1 MKRMVVLCLVCAIVG
16 SFAVVAI
23 AEDLKGSLAVDI
35 SALKSKDKQPLIV
48 KMEAK
53 QIPQRPADPKALPE
67 TDPGHWFDMEY
78 VGWGAVEKEKVNAP
92 KSPKDGAKGK
102 KVIYIINGDHPYLT
116 ALSNGAKIVADA
128 YQMKLTVL
136 SPNWDVAA
144 QNQMLD
150 EAIVEKPD
158 MIILIPLDAKVAV
171 QQVRKVNQE
180 GIPILLSN
188 MLPEAEALKYAIAW
202 TGPDDWGQFR
212 LLTRAFAD
220 KMGKKGGVAFIQHAP
235 GGSPYFA
242 RCWGPISEL
251 AGYAPDIKVLDK
263 QAPGFKAE
271 ESMRVVSDWITR
283 FGKDLTGIIMADDTA
298 QALGA
303 IEACKKAGRT
313 DIIIAAAGNSQVG
326 MDNIKAGSLFAVTYQ
341 NPEQDGAVAVK
352 TAADWFNGLE
362 IPPVVYMPKH
372 VITAKDVEQFMP
384 GSW

>member
-1 MKRMVVLCLVCAIVG
+1 MKRVALMFVVFVLFG
-16 SFAVVAI
+16 AVTAM
-23 AEDLKGSLAVDI
+23 AEDLEGSLAVDV
-35 SALKSKDKQPLIV
+35 SALKSKDGQPLLAA
-48 KMEAK
+48 METKAV
-53 QIPQRPADPKALPE
+53 PERPADPKALPE
-67 TDPGHWFDMEY
+67 TDPLHWFDMEY
-78 VGWGAVEKEKVNAP
+78 VGWGVEKINLPE
-92 KSPKDGAKGK
+92 SPKDGAKGK

-116 ALSNGAKIVADA
+116 ALSNGAKIVAEA
-128 YQMKLTVL
+128 YQMDLTVL
-136 SPNWDVAA
+136 SPNWDVAV

-188 MLPEAEALKYAIAW
+188 MLPEAEAMKYAIAW

-212 LLTRAFAD
+212 MLTRAFAD
-220 KMGKKGGVAFIQHAP
+220 KLGKKGGVAFIQHAP

-251 AGYAPDIKVLDK
+251 AGYAPEMKILDK

-271 ESMRVVSDWITR
+271 ESMRVVGDWITR
-283 FGKDLTGIIMADDTA
+283 FGAELTGIIMADDTA

-313 DIIIAAAGNSQVG
+313 DIVIAAAGNSQVG
-326 MDNIKAGSLFAVTYQ
+326 MESIKAGALFAVTYQ

-352 TAADWFNGLE
+352 TAADWFNGLA
-362 IPPVVYMPKH
+362 IPPVVYMPKR
-372 VITAKDVEQFMP
+372 VLTGADVENFMP